1 MSKLFHSCGHVVG
14 GSLLIAGTMIGVGM
28 LALPVATA
36 PGGFLPSLSLYLICW
51 LFMLCTGLL
60 VLEICI
66 WMPKDANMITMAS
79 KLLGTPGK
87 IVCWIVYLFL
97 FLTVMI
103 AHVAGGGDILNE
115 IFNQSLT
122 GWASKVLY
130 VAIFIPVVYLG
141 TRSVDR
147 VNMILIAGLI
157 ISYILFVNT
166 SIGHVNISHLK
177 RTDWSKAWFTLPIL
191 FTAFTY
197 QVILPTIMN
206 YMNRNV
212 KKVRLAIF
220 IGTSIPLIVYVLWEF
235 LILGTVPFEGPNSLS
250 EAAAQGQTAVIPLKA
265 ITKNPHLFSIGK
277 AFGFFTLTASYL
289 ALALAYLDFLADG
302 LKVKKSSWNKLW
314 LCLLIFVPPT
324 VITLVYPKIFLT
336 ALGYAGGYSCAILF
350 GLFPPLMAWSG
361 RHYKHYQDKTK
372 QLFGGR
378 YFLTILIIF
387 VVSEILLETVNTLIQ

>member
-1 MSKLFHSCGHVVG
+1 MKLFHSYGHILG

-36 PGGFLPSLSLYLICW
+36 PGGFIPSVALYLLCW
-51 LFMLCTGLL
+51 VFMLCTGLL
-60 VLEICI
+60 MLEVCI

-87 IVCWIVYLFL
+87 IACWIVYLFL

-103 AHVAGGGDILNE
+103 AHVAGGGDVLNE
-115 IFNQSLT
+115 IFGGSLS
-122 GWASKVLY
+122 GSLSKIIYVL
-130 VAIFIPVVYLG
+130 VFIPIVYLG

-147 VNMILIAGLI
+147 VNIILIAGLI
-157 ISYILFVNT
+157 ITYLLFVNA
-166 SIGHVNISHLK
+166 SIGHVNVEYLTRIE
-177 RTDWSKAWFTLPIL
+177 WSKAWFTLPIL

-206 YMNRNV
+206 YMDRNV

-220 IGTSIPLIVYVLWEF
+220 IGTAIPLVVYLVWEF

-250 EAAAQGQTAVIPLKA
+250 EAASLGQTAVSPLKA
-265 ITKNPHLFSIGK
+265 ITNNPYLFTIGK
-277 AFGFFTLTASYL
+277 AFAFFTLTASYL

-302 LKVKKSSWNKLW
+302 LKVKKTSLNKLW
-314 LCLLIFVPPT
+314 LCVLIFAPPT
-324 VITLVYPKIFLT
+324 IIALLYPKIFLT
-336 ALGYAGGYSCAILF
+336 ALSYAGGYSCAILF
-350 GLFPPLMAWSG
+350 GLFPPLMVWSG
-361 RHYKHYQDKTK
+361 RHYGGYHDKTK

-378 YFLTILIIF
+378 YFLTVLILF
-387 VVSEILLETVNTLIQ
+387 VIAEIVLETIITIIS